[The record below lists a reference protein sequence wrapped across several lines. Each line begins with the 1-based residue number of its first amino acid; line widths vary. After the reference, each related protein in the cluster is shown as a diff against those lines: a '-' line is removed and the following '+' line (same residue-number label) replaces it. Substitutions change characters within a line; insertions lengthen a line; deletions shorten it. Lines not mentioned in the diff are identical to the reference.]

1 MAERAVPTAA
11 GVTSTAPQAVTVM
24 GEPGSAPV
32 SPGRAAAPLSERR
45 IVDAALEV
53 ARREGLDRVTMRGL
67 ARDFGV
73 TTMAIHYHVP
83 TREALLRLVVERVLG
98 QVEAPPDGPWED
110 RLRAVHRRLSVTVND
125 CPGVADW
132 LVETSVT
139 RNGTRLADLATAI
152 LLDAG
157 FDERTSV
164 LAQATTQAYW
174 VGYLKLAAGFA
185 RRGGPP
191 GRHRLADDPQTY
203 PALERVASAGATLD
217 AEAYLEFALDVIIAG
232 LRVRAAEG
240 AG

>member
-98 QVEAPPDGPWED
+98 
-110 RLRAVHRRLSVTVND
+110 
-125 CPGVADW
+125 
-132 LVETSVT
+132 
-139 RNGTRLADLATAI
+139 
-152 LLDAG
+152 
-157 FDERTSV
+157 
-164 LAQATTQAYW
+164 
-174 VGYLKLAAGFA
+174 
-185 RRGGPP
+185 
-191 GRHRLADDPQTY
+191 
-203 PALERVASAGATLD
+203 
-217 AEAYLEFALDVIIAG
+217 
-232 LRVRAAEG
+232 
-240 AG
+240 